1 MDTVEKLFTKM
12 KNDFG
17 EISEKK
23 RKIEQLQTIEQGG
36 RTCNKYVQEFKKVV
50 RGSGYMERPLIEEFK
65 RGLNRTIRR
74 KLAKAEEP
82 LTTIGEWQ
90 ERAVR
95 LDKNQRQSRAE
106 KRMLGRNTA
115 CPGGNVQPRGGY
127 GRGSYGVSGMC
138 GARAELPQ
146 NGRDLTTKVGEQPWP
161 QLVCC
166 ASINCR
172 ACGCVFQED

>member
-1 MDTVEKLFTKM
+1 LDKLAKRESEVDTVEKLFTKM

-17 EISEKK
+17 EISEEK
-23 RKIEQLQTIEQGG
+23 RKIEQLQKIEQGG

-82 LTTIGEWQ
+82 LTTIGEWK

-127 GRGSYGVSGMC
+127 GRGSYRGRGRQIMWRAGNNSGGYWGPSM
-138 GARAELPQ
+138 P
-146 NGRDLTTKVGEQPWP
+146 
-161 QLVCC
+161 
-166 ASINCR
+166 S
-172 ACGCVFQED
+172 